1 MQNMPIQQCQ
11 QYNPYVAPSDYS
23 GVHIQIINPSV
34 GVPGAAP
41 VYNVNAPQY
50 QTPSYPQNYYTNNW
64 GTNPNTPQYTTQPQG
79 TTVQQTITPSANGN
93 TPTALQSGTTVQQ
106 TITPSANGNT
116 PTAQQSGIQ
125 QTEQQG
131 INPQASQQAKNP
143 QNNQP
148 LNTQQQVT
156 VQPNGM
162 NNQYPYQYQQQP
174 NTVQQTVTNP
184 YMANPYNNGFAEGY
198 NAGYNNAI
206 NSQKICPCCNGTG
219 HVNGMN
225 ANGVN
230 ANGNADAN
238 TSSTNINA
246 TSTTTETK
254 KTEKRNIIELTDT
267 YIKNL
272 ENYLNSQ
279 DKEVRLMG
287 AKEVVAR
294 LQEDDSRRD
303 DRALTAL
310 VNKMLQDPY
319 QPVRFLALAMLDTR
333 ACTGDDYTV
342 AVLQNIQQGKSGYGQ
357 DALQASQILLKMSG
371 QTVQKEFE
379 VKEEPKQKEKQ

>member
-1 MQNMPIQQCQ
+1 MQNMPIQQNQ
-11 QYNPYVAPSDYS
+11 QYNPYVTPSDYS

-50 QTPSYPQNYYTNNW
+50 QTPTYPQNYYTNNW
-64 GTNPNTPQYTTQPQG
+64 GTNTNVPQYTTQPQG
-79 TTVQQTITPSANGN
+79 TAVQQTVTTSANGN
-93 TPTALQSGTTVQQ
+93 IPSYQQNGVQQ
-106 TITPSANGNT
+106 AD
-116 PTAQQSGIQ
+116 
-125 QTEQQG
+125 QQG
-131 INPQASQQAKNP
+131 INPQATQQSGVQQADQQGVNP

-148 LNTQQQVT
+148 YGAQQQVM

-162 NNQYPYQYQQQP
+162 NNQYPYQNGQQP
-174 NTVQQTVTNP
+174 INNVQPVAANP

-198 NAGYNNAI
+198 NAGYTNAI

-230 ANGNADAN
+230 SNGMAN
-238 TSSTNINA
+238 TSA
-246 TSTTTETK
+246 TSSVNSTTTTTESK
-254 KTEKRNIIELTDT
+254 KTEKRNIVELTDT
-267 YIKNL
+267 YIRNL

-319 QPVRFLALAMLDTR
+319 QPVRFLALTMLDTR

-379 VKEEPKQKEKQ
+379 VKQEPKQKEK